1 MFGWGELG
9 IIIVLAIV
17 LIGPDKLP
25 EAARKMGK
33 IYAEYNNARK
43 RFEMEFFQGTGQDI
57 RKDVPQ
63 KDFLEKMSQKKFD
76 TLKKDMTSG
85 ITDTTENYLNTGSY
99 NNKLDKT
106 EKDSKTSTAPASSQN
121 KDEASKN
128 AEENRSEEKKDK
140 EEK

>member
-17 LIGPDKLP
+17 LLGPDKLP

-33 IYAEYNNARK
+33 IYAEYNNAKK
-43 RFEMEFFQGTGQDI
+43 RFEMEVFYGQ
-57 RKDVPQ
+57 DVPQ
-63 KDFLEKMSQKKFD
+63 KDFLEKMSQNKFD
-76 TLKKDMTSG
+76 MLKKDISSN

-99 NNKLDKT
+99 NNNLDKN
-106 EKDSKTSTAPASSQN
+106 ESDSKLSKTSASTQD
-121 KDEASKN
+121 KAEASKN
-128 AEENRSEEKKDK
+128 AGENKNEEKQNK